1 VNTTTRRGAFIALCV
16 ALCTVPQAAAAH
28 GSVQGLGNFF
38 SGVVHPLFEP
48 AQLIALVALGLL
60 IGQRGLSAT
69 RPAALCFVL
78 GALLGLLAA
87 MFGAAPAIDSFLL
100 AGAGLIG
107 LAVLTAT
114 PLPRALCAVVAAGVG
129 LAVGLGS
136 GPEAATGSARVVML
150 LGTAVGVCVWMFN
163 VVGLVHEAKR
173 PWLRIGVRVVGS
185 WITATAVLMTALWFA
200 PSRSATPPLA
210 QALEGKA
217 SVPLTLNVA
226 R

>member
-1 VNTTTRRGAFIALCV
+1 MNRLIRRGAFV
-16 ALCTVPQAAAAH
+16 ALCIVSQAAAAH
-28 GSVQGLGNFF
+28 GSLAGLGNFF

-60 IGQRGLSAT
+60 IGQRGLPAT
-69 RPAALCFVL
+69 QPAGLSFVL

-87 MFGAAPAIDSFLL
+87 VLGAAPNTDPFLL

-107 LAVLTAT
+107 LAVVTAL
-114 PLPRALCAVVAAGVG
+114 PLPRAVCAVLAAGVG
-129 LAVGLGS
+129 LGVGLAS
-136 GPEAATGSARVVML
+136 APEAVAGSARFVML
-150 LGTAVGVCVWMFN
+150 LGSGVGVCVWMFN

-185 WITATAVLMTALWFA
+185 WIAASAVLVTTLALA
-200 PSRSATPPLA
+200 PPRASTGPLA
-210 QALEGKA
+210 QAGKA
-217 SVPLTLNVA
+217 SVPLVLNVA

>member
-1 VNTTTRRGAFIALCV
+1 MNRLIRRGAFLALCIV
-16 ALCTVPQAAAAH
+16 SQGAAAH
-28 GSVQGLGNFF
+28 GSVAGLGNFF

-60 IGQRGLSAT
+60 IGQRGLAAT
-69 RPAALCFVL
+69 QPAGLSFVM

-87 MFGAAPAIDSFLL
+87 VIGATPNTDPFLL

-107 LAVLTAT
+107 LAVLTAL
-114 PLPRALCAVVAAGVG
+114 PLPRAVCAVLAAGVG
-129 LAVGLGS
+129 LGVGLAS
-136 GPEAATGSARVVML
+136 APEAVAGSARVVML
-150 LGTAVGVCVWMFN
+150 LGSGVGVCVWMFN

-185 WITATAVLMTALWFA
+185 WIAASAVLVTTLALA
-200 PSRSATPPLA
+200 PPRAQTGPLV
-210 QALEGKA
+210 QADKA
-217 SVPLTLNVA
+217 SVPLVLNVA